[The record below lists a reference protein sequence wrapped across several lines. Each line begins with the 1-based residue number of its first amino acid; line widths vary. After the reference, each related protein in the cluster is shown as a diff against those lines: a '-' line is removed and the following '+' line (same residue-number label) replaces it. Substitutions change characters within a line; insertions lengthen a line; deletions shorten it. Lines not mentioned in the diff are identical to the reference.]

1 MHCQVKGAIVALLVL
16 PLLANGAEATN
27 AATELRLPAAEV
39 PTGRLPR
46 VVVPERVAA
55 SLRIDPA
62 QPRYSAEVRL
72 DVQVAS
78 ATRTIW
84 LHGRGLNVTR
94 AAIMPAGGSPL
105 ALTVTLA
112 DASGVLRLDA
122 TQAIAAGRARIDLAY
137 DAPFGQL
144 QGAYR
149 VKAAGEDYV
158 ITQMEPLGARETFP
172 AFDEPSFRSRWDLRL
187 TIPESMQGLAN
198 TSVVQTLPAEPGWK
212 TLVFATTEPLPSYLL
227 AFAVGPWDIVDATPL
242 PPNAVRKRPL
252 ALRGIA
258 PRGQGPRMRYML
270 EQTVRQVDA
279 LETYFGIAYPFDKLD
294 LLAAPDFGAGAMENP
309 GLIVYRDVLLYVDER
324 SPVQLRLNAFG
335 IHAHEL
341 AHQWFGNLVTM
352 PWWDDLWLNEAFA
365 TWLSLKVFDQLQPG
379 RLGDRYQLDST
390 LRAMK
395 QDSLASTRRIREP
408 ITNSTDIGSAFDD
421 ITYAKG
427 GAVLTMMERYIGA
440 ERFRDGMRSYMRRH
454 AWGNATSG
462 DLVDALAA
470 VSDAPASVRGAFASF
485 LDQPGVPLLRV
496 ALDCSGETPRLTIEQ
511 QRYRPVGSSA
521 SADVT
526 WQIPMC
532 VRWGTGQGAASQCAV
547 IGGRSTRLDM
557 RADRCPA
564 WVMPNA
570 GGVGYY
576 RFALAPADA
585 ARLEANFEQL
595 EPREQRSYA
604 DAVTSSFDAGALD
617 VQGLL
622 RATARLAAAPERETA
637 TAPLETLAWMLEHL
651 RLTDPQQQ
659 QALRGFV
666 RQAYGARLTA
676 LGSEPR
682 PGDNDD
688 ERLLRETLIRVMADL
703 GRDPELRAS
712 LAAQGRRVLGL
723 GTTNDVV
730 GRSSA
735 LQLDAAA
742 PDRRGLALRMAME
755 DGDVQV
761 FDALLTQLAASQDAL
776 LRSQLLG
783 AIGAARQSGLQAR
796 ARALVLAPDALRR
809 NEIELLLSS
818 SDARAPW
825 LGGDPVAQQAAREWM
840 LTHFDVM
847 AARVAPFGAS
857 LVRSYS
863 TGLCSSAD
871 ADALQA
877 RVAALMQPLEGG
889 PRALAQAVER
899 VRGCAALQAHHRGSV
914 WQVP

>member
-1 MHCQVKGAIVALLVL
+1 MQCRIKGAIAALLML
-16 PLLANGAEATN
+16 PLLVNGAEATTT
-27 AATELRLPAAEV
+27 ATEVRVPAAEV

-46 VVVPERVAA
+46 IVVPEQVRVA
-55 SLRIDPA
+55 LRIDPA
-62 QPRYSAEVRL
+62 QARFSAEVRL

-78 ATRTIW
+78 ATRTVW

-94 AAIMPAGGSPL
+94 AAITPAGGSPQAL
-105 ALTVTLA
+105 AVTLA
-112 DASGVLRLDA
+112 DASGVLRMDA
-122 TQAIAAGRARIDLAY
+122 AQAIAAGRARIDLAY

-149 VKAAGEDYV
+149 VKSAGEDYV

-172 AFDEPSFRSRWDLRL
+172 AFDEPSFRPRWDLRL
-187 TIPESMQGLAN
+187 TIPESTQGLAN
-198 TSVVQTLPAEPGWK
+198 TRVVQTLPAEPGWK

-227 AFAVGPWDIVDATPL
+227 AFAVGPWDIVDAAPL

-270 EQTVRQVDA
+270 EQTARQVDA
-279 LETYFGIAYPFDKLD
+279 LEDYFGIAYPFDKLD
-294 LLAAPDFGAGAMENP
+294 LLAAPDFGSGAMENP
-309 GLIVYRDVLLYVDER
+309 GLIVYRDVLMYADEN
-324 SPVQLRLNAFG
+324 SPVRLRRAALG

-365 TWLSLKVFDQLQPG
+365 TWLSLKIVDQLQPG
-379 RLGDRYQLDST
+379 RQGERYQLDST
-390 LRAMK
+390 LKAMR

-408 ITNSTDIGSAFDD
+408 ITVSTDIGSAFDD
-421 ITYAKG
+421 ITYDKG
-427 GAVLTMMERYIGA
+427 GAVLTMIERYIGA
-440 ERFRDGMRSYMRRH
+440 ERFRDGIRSYMRRH

-470 VSDAPASVRGAFASF
+470 ASDAPAAVHGAFASF

-496 ALDCSGETPRLTIEQ
+496 ALDCSGETPRLNIEQ

-521 SADVT
+521 SADGT
-526 WQIPMC
+526 WQVPMC
-532 VRWGTGQGAASQCAV
+532 VRWGDGRGTASQCAV
-547 IGGRSTRLDM
+547 IGGRSTRLDL
-557 RADRCPA
+557 RADHCPA

-570 GGVGYY
+570 DGAGYY
-576 RFALAPADA
+576 RFALAAADA
-585 ARLEANFEQL
+585 ARLEANFDEL

-604 DAVTSSFDAGALD
+604 DSVTSAFDAGALE

-637 TAPLETLAWMLEHL
+637 MAPLEPLAWMLEHL
-651 RLTDPQQQ
+651 RLTAPQQ

-666 RQAYGARLTA
+666 RQAYGARLAA
-676 LGSEPR
+676 LGIEPR
-682 PGDNDD
+682 PGDSDD
-688 ERLLRETLIRVMADL
+688 DRQLRETLIVVLADL
-703 GRDPELRAS
+703 GRDPALRAS

-723 GTTNDVV
+723 SATGDMAE
-730 GRSSA
+730 RSGP

-755 DGDVQV
+755 EGGVQV
-761 FDALLTQLAASQDAL
+761 FDALLVQLAASQDAL
-776 LRSQLLG
+776 LRSQLLE

-796 ARALVLAPDALRR
+796 ARALVLAPDTLRR
-809 NEIELLLSS
+809 NEIGSLLGNAR
-818 SDARAPW
+818 DARTPW

-840 LTHFDVM
+840 VIHFDAM
-847 AARVAPFGAS
+847 AARVAPYGAR
-857 LVRSYS
+857 LVRLYS
-863 TGLCSSAD
+863 NGLCSSAD

-877 RVAALMQPLEGG
+877 RFSARLQPLDGG
-889 PRALAQAVER
+889 PRALAQAVEG
-899 VRGCAALQAHHRGSV
+899 VRGCAALQAHHQGSV
-914 WQVP
+914 WRVP